1 MKNIVVILLA
11 VVAFSTGCNKDKF
24 IEKLIG
30 AYTVNSYIKDNK
42 DQTNQFKADK
52 ADYTLDIAENNV
64 FTESYLINGLVYKQT
79 TGEWQLINSSKDL
92 QLVDTDNKVRMFNI
106 VKMSGKEM
114 TLEKG
119 NEQFQFIEK

>member
-11 VVAFSTGCNKDKF
+11 VVAFSTGCNKDQF
-24 IEKLIG
+24 IKKLVG
-30 AYTVNSYIKDNK
+30 TYTVNSYIKDSK

-52 ADYTLDIAENNV
+52 AEYRLDIAENNI
-64 FTESYLINGLVYKQT
+64 FTETYTINGLVYKKV

-92 QLVDTDNKVRMFNI
+92 QMIDPENKVRMFNI
-106 VKMSGKEM
+106 VKMERKSM